1 MVDFS
6 KRAVNVMVS
15 PEQKTIYVASPLA
28 GSVEKF
34 KMFIME
40 CIADSG
46 PDLEKASDNMLFRY
60 VLDVDKVPP
69 IVPKENN
76 SDYFN
81 RLLSV
86 TKPLD
91 IHPTHIVSLRDA
103 IHCMK
108 HGIPLLSPDAE
119 RKYIR
124 AGMNGEA

>member
-15 PEQKTIYVASPLA
+15 PEQKTIYVASSLA
-28 GSVEKF
+28 GSIEKF

-46 PDLEKASDNMLFRY
+46 PDLEKANDNMLFRY
-60 VLDVDKVPP
+60 VLDFDKVPT
-69 IVPKENN
+69 IDPKENN
-76 SDYFN
+76 GDYFK

-103 IHCMK
+103 VYCMR
-108 HGIPLLSPDAE
+108 HGIPLLSPDAG
-119 RKYIR
+119 RKCIR
-124 AGMNGEA
+124 AGMNGET

>member
-15 PEQKTIYVASPLA
+15 PEQKTIYVASPLV

-46 PDLEKASDNMLFRY
+46 PDLGKTSDNILFRS

>member
-46 PDLEKASDNMLFRY
+46 PDLGKTSDNILFRY
-60 VLDVDKVPP
+60 VLDVDKVPHRFAQRRHP
-69 IVPKENN
+69 LYEARHSLAVPGCGTQV
-76 SDYFN
+76 Y
-81 RLLSV
+81 
-86 TKPLD
+86 PC
-91 IHPTHIVSLRDA
+91 RD
-103 IHCMK
+103 
-108 HGIPLLSPDAE
+108 E
-119 RKYIR
+119 R
-124 AGMNGEA
+124 